1 MKANK
6 QPPNVS
12 RVSLWDGFVAG
23 QEILKAINQLPEAEK
38 AALAGSLRRGTP
50 TIGDIDIVI
59 QASKAATQQL
69 LDKLQHLE
77 QVASVIDSGRTWI
90 TMVLRNQIK
99 VDICIVEQQQY
110 GAAMLYFTG
119 PVAHNSAL
127 QSCARQKGWKL
138 NECGLFDLRTD
149 SYLPAGTEEDIY
161 HQLGLQYIAPEL
173 RETIN
178 SITLTSSYQ
187 SPSLISFSQIKGDM
201 RIESKWG
208 KGEATIPHI
217 AHYALNAF
225 PHYEYIII
233 ADQLPDNTPDQYLR
247 QWDEI
252 DEVNRQLK
260 NNFIKKGIETAIDNH
275 GSLSVKNELLLSFDW
290 VVATIQEETT
300 EDNTEKLIKACECPY
315 VHCIGHTSSQI
326 YNAGSPPRINW
337 DQLFKKAA
345 ATHTAIEIN
354 AQPNCL
360 ELDDALVYNAVQ
372 QGVHLVIN
380 TAATALSQFDL
391 MQLGVWIARRG
402 GGTKQNILNSRSWQE
417 IEQFK
422 LNKRLVCQ
430 QTPAS

>member
-6 QPPNVS
+6 QPPDNS
-12 RVSLWDGFVAG
+12 RMLLWDAFLAG
-23 QEILKAINQLPEAEK
+23 QEILKAINQLPEVEK

-59 QASKAATQQL
+59 QASKAASAQL
-69 LDKLQHLE
+69 LQKLGKLE
-77 QVASVIDSGRTWI
+77 QVAYVIDSGHTWI

-119 PVAHNSAL
+119 PVAHNTAL
-127 QSCARQKGWKL
+127 QSCAHQKGWKL

-149 SYLPAGTEEDIY
+149 TYLPSRTEEDIY
-161 HQLGLQYIAPEL
+161 HQLDLQYIAPEL

-178 SITLTSSYQ
+178 SITPATPYKL
-187 SPSLISFSQIKGDM
+187 PSLVSFGQIKGDM
-201 RIESKWG
+201 RIQSKWG
-208 KGEATIPHI
+208 KGEETISHI

-225 PHYEYIII
+225 PHYEYIVI
-233 ADQLPDNTPDQYLR
+233 ADQLPNNTSDQYLR

-252 DEVNRQLK
+252 DEINRQLK
-260 NNFIKKGIETAIDNH
+260 NTFIKKGIEIAIDIN
-275 GSLSVKNELLLSFDW
+275 GSLSLKNELLLSFDW
-290 VVATIQEETT
+290 VVATIQEEVTG
-300 EDNTEKLIKACECPY
+300 DNTERLIKACECPY
-315 VHCIGHTSSQI
+315 VHCIGHANNRFSDTDAPSQ
-326 YNAGSPPRINW
+326 INW
-337 DQLFKKAA
+337 DLLFKKAA

-360 ELDDALVYNAVQ
+360 ELDEALVRSAVE

-380 TAATALSQFDL
+380 TAATSLSQFDL
-391 MQLGVWIARRG
+391 IQLGIWVARRG
-402 GGTKQNILNSRSWQE
+402 GCSKQNILNTRSWQE